1 MCKHSLP
8 FSCLYCPP
16 VVTTILVSSPMN
28 ELYFL
33 TSYRWKCIMYL
44 FASGFFHSAKCTKH
58 LFVLLHISVFCF
70 PPPNIYI
77 YSLLKYSWLTMFQVH
92 SKVIQL
98 YIYIYIIF
106 EIIFCCRLLQHIDYS
121 SLCNIVNLCFLVQIF
136 FF

>member
-70 PPPNIYI
+70 FSPLIYTYIVYWSIVDLQCFRYTAKWFSYTYTYILFLRLFSVVDYYNI
-77 YSLLKYSWLTMFQVH
+77 LT
-92 SKVIQL
+92 
-98 YIYIYIIF
+98 
-106 EIIFCCRLLQHIDYS
+106 
-121 SLCNIVNLCFLVQIF
+121 IVPCAI
-136 FF
+136 